1 MMADASIR
9 EASMEGEIE
18 KEKEKDK
25 EKKEEVIEIHED
37 CELDLNESMISLA
50 RSCSAESDNRESSC
64 TDDDDGQKKSERVPT
79 VRQYIRSKMPRLRWT
94 PDLHLTFLNA
104 VERLGGQE
112 RATPKLV
119 LQEMNVR
126 GLSIAHVK
134 SHLQM
139 YRNKKLDDS
148 GQEKLPLS
156 SVIYP
161 MEWQLRRTGSPHH
174 EMFQQRSSYG
184 FQNMR
189 LFPSRSPYGTYQIHG
204 SFSNPLLGK
213 PSDFGNLS
221 FSNPG
226 KIFTS
231 KEGETR
237 RPHHAMRNVMSARNG
252 VFLVETIE
260 ERKRKADCLSN
271 ASFAW
276 PSSSSQYKCNTNS
289 GSNSSSDPVVINE
302 SLEFEPR
309 QVELQNDKRMKKTME
324 QINGLDL
331 QLGLN
336 PSAFKN
342 CRKTERE
349 DSSLELSLS
358 LPSLNV
364 KEVNNSDSSESST
377 IVNVS
382 NSSKAALG
390 LSTLDLT
397 MSIRALE

>member
-1 MMADASIR
+1 
-9 EASMEGEIE
+9 ME
-18 KEKEKDK
+18 D
-25 EKKEEVIEIHED
+25 KEEVIEIHED
-37 CELDLNESMISLA
+37 GDLDLNETIISLE
-50 RSCSAESDNRESSC
+50 RSSSSESDNRESSC
-64 TDDDDGQKKSERVPT
+64 TDDDGQKKSESVPT

-94 PDLHLTFLNA
+94 PDLHLAFVNA

-119 LQEMNVR
+119 LQQMNVR

-148 GQEKLPLS
+148 GQEKLHFS
-156 SVIYP
+156 SVISP
-161 MEWQLRRTGSPHH
+161 MEWHLRRTGNPH
-174 EMFQQRSSYG
+174 EMFQQRTSYG

-189 LFPSRSPYGTYQIHG
+189 LFPSRSPYETNQIHA
-204 SFSNPLLGK
+204 SFYNSLLGK
-213 PSDFGNLS
+213 PTGFSNVS

-231 KEGETR
+231 QDGETC
-237 RPHHAMRNVMSARNG
+237 RPHLSATRNVFSARNG
-252 VFLVETIE
+252 VFSAETME

-271 ASFAW
+271 ANFAW
-276 PSSSSQYKCNTNS
+276 PSSFSQYKCNANS
-289 GSNSSSDPVVINE
+289 NSNSSSDPVVINE
-302 SLEFEPR
+302 SLEFEQR
-309 QVELQNDKRMKKTME
+309 QVELQSDKRVKMTME
-324 QINGLDL
+324 KINGLDL

-336 PSAFKN
+336 PSAFN
-342 CRKTERE
+342 RMTERE

-358 LPSLNV
+358 PPSLHV

-377 IVNVS
+377 IGSVS
-382 NSSKAALG
+382 NNSTAALG

-397 MSIRALE
+397 MSIRASE

>member
-1 MMADASIR
+1 MMADGTTR

-18 KEKEKDK
+18 EKEKDK

-37 CELDLNESMISLA
+37 GELDLNESMIILE

-64 TDDDDGQKKSERVPT
+64 TDDDGQKKSERVPT
-79 VRQYIRSKMPRLRWT
+79 VRQYIRSKMARLRWT
-94 PDLHLTFLNA
+94 PDLHLAFVNA

-119 LQEMNVR
+119 LQQMNVR

-148 GQEKLPLS
+148 GQEKLPFS
-156 SVIYP
+156 SVISP
-161 MEWQLRRTGSPHH
+161 MEWQLRRTGNPHH
-174 EMFQQRSSYG
+174 EMFQQRNSYG

-189 LFPSRSPYGTYQIHG
+189 LFPSRSPYETYQIHG
-204 SFSNPLLGK
+204 SFHNPLLGK
-213 PSDFGNLS
+213 PADFSNLS

-231 KEGETR
+231 NDEETC
-237 RPHHAMRNVMSARNG
+237 RPHHATRNVIMSARNG

-289 GSNSSSDPVVINE
+289 SSNSSSDPVVINE

-324 QINGLDL
+324 KINGLDL
-331 QLGLN
+331 QLALN

-358 LPSLNV
+358 PPSLNV
-364 KEVNNSDSSESST
+364 KEVNYSDSSESST

-382 NSSKAALG
+382 NSSKATLG